1 MNGASGTVQ
10 YSGHPLV
17 ASNLLSNSLAE
28 DNYVPII
35 YRSGFSVRDNSEYY
49 KTLPAKVL
57 SRNESY

>member
-10 YSGHPLV
+10 YSGPNGHPLV

-28 DNYVPII
+28 DNYV
-35 YRSGFSVRDNSEYY
+35 YRSGFSVRDSECY

-57 SRNESY
+57 SRDESY